1 MATVA
6 IFTLGCKAN
15 QYDSE
20 QLKKEFVSRG
30 WKLIDDQANPDVFLV
45 NSCAVTG
52 EAARQSRQRLRKK
65 LQGQNKPFLVLY
77 GCYPQSYPLQTE
89 KISGVDLITGR
100 IEPESL
106 IDRIEE
112 VSGIKPPPG
121 ERGELIPFRGRTRAF
136 LKIQEGCESFCSYCI
151 VPRARGRIWSKP
163 LIQIQKEVEEL
174 LHSGFKE
181 IVLTGIHLGN
191 YGKDRAPNHS
201 LEKVI
206 REILKTP
213 LPRLRLSSLEI
224 KEVSPELL
232 KLMAAENALCPHL
245 HLPLQSGSNRV
256 LQLMNRQYS
265 APEFIEKT
273 RQYRK
278 EVPTV
283 GLTTDIMVGFPG
295 ESSEDFTRTVEVVR
309 EIGFSR
315 IHVFP
320 FSPRP
325 GTPAAGMADPIS
337 GPEKKRRSL
346 FLREVGEELMQR
358 FNSHFINREAEI
370 LVEGS
375 RPVQGWSPN
384 YIKYFLPDH
393 HRKGKLLQVQGEK
406 IFQDGLWGKEV
417 Q

>member
-1 MATVA
+1 VAKVA

-30 WKLIDDQANPDVFLV
+30 WKLIDEQADPDVFLV

-65 LQGQNKPFLVLY
+65 LQGRHKPFLVLY
-77 GCYPQSYPLQTE
+77 GCYPQSYPLQAGKTSE
-89 KISGVDLITGR
+89 IDLITGR
-100 IEPESL
+100 MEPAAL

-112 VSGIKPPPG
+112 VSGIKPRP
-121 ERGELIPFRGRTRAF
+121 ENRGELIPFQGRTRAF
-136 LKIQEGCESFCSYCI
+136 LKIEEGCESFCSYCI
-151 VPRARGRIWSKP
+151 VPRARGGIWSKP
-163 LIQIQKEVEEL
+163 LADIQKEVDEL

-181 IVLTGIHLGN
+181 IVLTGIHLGY
-191 YGKDRAPNHS
+191 YGKDRDQNHS

-206 REILKTP
+206 REILKTS

-224 KEVSPELL
+224 NEVSPELL
-232 KLMAAENALCPHL
+232 ELMAAENALCPHL

-256 LQLMNRQYS
+256 LQMMNRQYS
-265 APEFIEKT
+265 AQEFMEKT
-273 RQYRK
+273 TAYRK
-278 EVPTV
+278 VVPEV

-295 ESSEDFTRTVEVVR
+295 ESREDFSRTVEVVR
-309 EIGFSR
+309 QIGFSR

-325 GTPAAGMADPIS
+325 GTPAARRNDPIP

-346 FLREVGEELMQR
+346 FLREVGEELMKR
-358 FNSHFINREAEI
+358 FNSHFLKRQAEV

-375 RPVQGWSPN
+375 SPVQGWSPN
-384 YIKYFLPDH
+384 YIRYYLPDQYPP
-393 HRKGKLLQVQGEK
+393 GQLLQVQGEK